1 MQWFGIF
8 VLFNVLLLTLLAMN
22 ISRLRMQERVANGDG
37 GLLSLKKAIRA
48 HLNGVEH
55 TVVYALVIL
64 ALALMQVSPKVMAT
78 LVIGFS
84 VSRLLHAYGMLA
96 SAFDIRRVGAG
107 TTYLFEL
114 MGLAALA
121 TVLLRG

>member
-1 MQWFGIF
+1 MQWFGLF
-8 VLFNVLLLTLLAMN
+8 VLLNVSLLTLLAMN
-22 ISRLRMQERVANGDG
+22 ISRLRMRERVANGDG

-55 TVVYALVIL
+55 TVVFALVIL
-64 ALALMQVSPKVMAT
+64 ALTQTQAGPKVLAT
-78 LVIGFS
+78 LVVGFT
-84 VSRLLHAYGMLA
+84 VARLLHAYGMLA

-107 TTYLFEL
+107 MTYLFEL

-121 TVLLRG
+121 AALLRG